1 MILIIKQ
8 LSIGF
13 CYLFSNR
20 IVKLKGDEIMPAIQH
35 FEKTSLFDLLDEN
48 EEKLVMERFQ
58 KENFSVGE
66 YIFKENDSGDTL
78 YIVEQGTV
86 SLKKL
91 IINDYA
97 KTLFVA
103 SEGLVFGEFSFI
115 DGRERSAS
123 ALAENDSVLLSL
135 NREGFDA
142 FIKEYPTTGTKVY
155 NNLLL
160 TIVERLR
167 QTNEAYR
174 DAILWGIEATGTQ
187 NLNFQ
192 DLIAEGVNV
201 RLELANSRVLEGRI
215 LQLEQSEAGYE
226 LIVADKGGAFTLVPY
241 HAINSLSVF
250 QE

>member
-1 MILIIKQ
+1 MHE
-8 LSIGF
+8 S
-13 CYLFSNR
+13 
-20 IVKLKGDEIMPAIQH
+20 QH
-35 FEKTSLFDLLDEN
+35 LERTSLFDHLDQN
-48 EEKLVMERFQ
+48 EENLVMERFK
-58 KENFSVGE
+58 KENYAAGE

-91 IINDYA
+91 IVNDYE

-103 SEGLVFGEFSFI
+103 TEGLVFGEFSFL

-123 ALAENDSVLLSL
+123 ALTESDAVCLSL
-135 NREGFDA
+135 NRDGFDS
-142 FIKEYPTTGTKVY
+142 FIKEYPEVGIKLY

-160 TIVERLR
+160 TVVMRLR

-192 DLIAEGVNV
+192 DLIDENINV
-201 RLELANSRVLEGRI
+201 RLELRNNRVLEGRI
-215 LQLEQSEAGYE
+215 LQLEKSEAGYE
-226 LIVADKGGAFTLVPY
+226 LIIADKSGAFTLVPY
-241 HAINSLSVF
+241 HAIDSVSVF
-250 QE
+250 KEKTGLS

>member
-1 MILIIKQ
+1 MHH
-8 LSIGF
+8 
-13 CYLFSNR
+13 R
-20 IVKLKGDEIMPAIQH
+20 QH
-35 FEKTSLFDLLDEN
+35 FEKTSLFDHLDEN

-58 KENFSVGE
+58 RENYKTGE

-91 IINDYA
+91 IVNDYE

-103 SEGLVFGEFSFI
+103 NQGLIFGEFSFL

-123 ALAENDSVLLSL
+123 ALAENDAVLLSL
-135 NREGFDA
+135 NRDGFDA
-142 FIKEYPTTGTKVY
+142 FIKEYPATGTKLY

-160 TIVERLR
+160 TIVMRLR

-192 DLIAEGVNV
+192 DFIDENVNV
-201 RLELANSRVLEGRI
+201 RLELRNNRILEGRI
-215 LQLEQSEAGYE
+215 LQLEKSEAGYE
-226 LIVADKGGAFTLVPY
+226 LIIADKSGVFTLVPY
-241 HAINSLSVF
+241 HAIDAVSVVR
-250 QE
+250 